1 MRLAIGIGTAFG
13 LLVVITVAVFH
24 ATAKQ
29 AQACSAPAIPLEVL
43 IANSDSIFRGQV
55 ISIDSVIVNSDEYQ
69 REVEAIMSHG
79 GVEGTIEVIAF
90 EDIVEFRAT
99 EVWKGEPY
107 ETAYVRSTWERV
119 NTPVPM
125 PCPGNHFYATNAR
138 YLVFA
143 RDGQANVGFTTATR
157 KIDSGPLPNDLAGL
171 GIGKTPIPG
180 SVGPI
185 PERKG
190 QPVVYERS
198 GSGCSLTPGYALGSI
213 NLSVFGLAGM
223 LAWFWIRQRFRR

>member
-29 AQACSAPAIPLEVL
+29 AQACSPAPPPPMIHVLEGADLAFVGE
-43 IANSDSIFRGQV
+43 I
-55 ISIDSVIVNSDEYQ
+55 ISIDRQSIKGDDYP
-69 REVEAIMSHG
+69 
-79 GVEGTIEVIAF
+79 TF
-90 EDIVEFRAT
+90 EDIVEFRTT

-107 ETAYVRSTWERV
+107 ETAYVRSTWEQV
-119 NTPVPM
+119 NTPMPM
-125 PCPGNHFYATNAR
+125 PCPGNHFYATSAR

-198 GSGCSLTPGYALGSI
+198 GSGCSLTPGYSLGSI